1 MMPYYFPTDYTYAP
15 QIPQYPQMPAPQP
28 QINQSKTIIDRV
40 QGEAAANIY
49 PVQAGQEVILLDIDN
64 PYIYR
69 KERGLD
75 NKLTQ
80 KRFRLVEDEIVEDNK
95 PKVDLAEYVK
105 IDDVALM
112 ISEAVDRKMSEYT
125 LKPTKKK
132 VVVEEE

>member
-1 MMPYYFPTDYTYAP
+1 MLPNYYYPVDYPYPVQNP
-15 QIPQYPQMPAPQP
+15 QFQQMQNMQQY
-28 QINQSKTIIDRV
+28 NQKTIIDRV
-40 QGEAAANIY
+40 QGEASANVY

-64 PYIYR
+64 PYIYK

-80 KRFRLVEDEIVEDNK
+80 KRFRLVEDDVVEEKK
-95 PKVDLAEYVK
+95 PQVNMAEYVK
-105 IDDVALM
+105 IDDVAVM